1 MITLGFDCV
10 DQWKSRYPV
19 TAAYYYAWYEN
30 GHSIDL
36 FHKWQSSAHNANTL
50 IPATISNVCQNRFS
64 PCLHKWAAICKQK
77 QENIIICTVLIPQ
90 AQQIDFDAENKFELK
105 MESRRINQLFLALNW
120 LFKLWRALNYV
131 YDMEIQS
138 NLAVLQ
144 WVENKLKIET
154 EEMKIA
160 FQIGQIEKAN
170 VSKWKC

>member
-1 MITLGFDCV
+1 
-10 DQWKSRYPV
+10 
-19 TAAYYYAWYEN
+19 
-30 GHSIDL
+30 
-36 FHKWQSSAHNANTL
+36 
-50 IPATISNVCQNRFS
+50 
-64 PCLHKWAAICKQK
+64 
-77 QENIIICTVLIPQ
+77 
-90 AQQIDFDAENKFELK
+90 

-120 LFKLWRALNYV
+120 LVGLWRALNYV